1 MTFVSLTL
9 LRRRLRAAFF
19 AGSIF
24 FGVGAH
30 PAVAQL
36 GLGAAPVP
44 DPQPNRLQDVQIGEK
59 DQVTRLALICLRPCP
74 VTQQGEQ
81 FLVAGLTE
89 MATLP
94 IGRASKNATSL
105 TLTPLKANRDADD
118 ATGSLLTIVSEKALL
133 RTHIS
138 PCTASGAPATCLD
151 LEFSRQP
158 YAGTKR
164 VQSAA
169 HESPSKSASPIT
181 PGEREAQKQRTSAPS
196 KKAKSAATQS
206 PLSRSAPQLA
216 AVVEPATAKKT
227 AAGPG
232 PASAPPAPSLAP
244 PSLAPQSLAPT
255 NPAARATLAAVLRN
269 PASPLRL
276 TPLRPTPQPARDSA
290 DGPVLVTAA
299 PSTRTV
305 LKPVETDRV
314 LARVDF
320 RAYAE
325 TVLDTRF
332 DGDRCDTAQKTLE
345 ADAWALDAMGVI
357 GFCRAAAGQF
367 PEAEDIFKRLLTLQ
381 PENYE
386 ALVGR
391 ALIAGVA
398 GETGVA
404 LKFLNEALALNPPS
418 TVVKRIEGVVAA
430 L

>member
-81 FLVAGLTE
+81 FLVEGLTE

-94 IGRASKNATSL
+94 IERASKNATSL

-118 ATGSLLTIVSEKALL
+118 ETGSLLTIVSEKALL

-169 HESPSKSASPIT
+169 HESPSKSASPIA
-181 PGEREAQKQRTSAPS
+181 PGAHKAQKQRTSALS
-196 KKAKSAATQS
+196 KKAKSAAIQS

-216 AVVEPATAKKT
+216 AVVGPATAKKT
-227 AAGPG
+227 AAGPR

-244 PSLAPQSLAPT
+244 T
-255 NPAARATLAAVLRN
+255 NSAARATLAAVLRN

-305 LKPVETDRV
+305 LKPIETDRV